1 MNELAGKKVLF
12 ICPSFF
18 GYEKEIEAELRLLGT
33 TVDFYDERPFRSS
46 ILKIINR
53 LNFKK
58 LIRKKIEHHYNSIL
72 AMADIKKYDI
82 LFVVNPETMSV
93 DFIKNIKKVCC
104 NIRTVLYLWD
114 SIKNKKNAVPLIEEF
129 ERVFTFDKND
139 VKINNKIEFLP
150 LFYTNTY
157 DRRNYS
163 NNCESEQSHHAA
175 FIGTAHSDRFNL
187 VRKILEQLPVSPLKG
202 FVFLYCPSKLLYFL
216 KKTFSNELKGVS
228 YSDISF
234 KSMDS
239 KSIASVLL
247 NSLFVIDIEHPN
259 QHGLTMRTIEVLG
272 MQKKLITTNKNIV
285 EYDFYNP
292 KNIFIID
299 RFKPSLGEDFLY
311 SKFEPTDITILD
323 KYSLRNWL
331 KLLLL

>member
-18 GYEKEIEAELRLLGT
+18 GYEKEIEAELRLLGAM
-33 TVDFYDERPFRSS
+33 VDFYDERPFRSS

-93 DFIKNIKKVCC
+93 DFIKNVKAVCC

-114 SIKNKKNAVPLIEEF
+114 SIKNKKNAVPLIGEF
-129 ERVFTFDKND
+129 DRVFTFDKND
-139 VKINNKIEFLP
+139 VKIDNKIEFLP
-150 LFYTNTY
+150 LFYTSTY
-157 DRRNYS
+157 DRRYYS
-163 NNCESEQSHHAA
+163 NTCESEQSHHAA

-187 VRKILEQLPVSPLKG
+187 VRKILEQLPVSSFKN

-228 YSDISF
+228 CSDISF

-259 QHGLTMRTIEVLG
+259 QHGLTMRTIEMLG

-292 KNIFIID
+292 KNICIID
-299 RFKPSLGEDFLY
+299 RFKPNISEDFLY
-311 SKFEPTDITILD
+311 SKFEPTDLITLD
-323 KYSLRNWL
+323 K
-331 KLLLL
+331 